1 MVATKSQRPLELKP
15 RSQRY
20 ECQVAQDSHNS
31 KEAKCLLHTKSSS
44 QNTVPQRF
52 GITFHSEY
60 LLGAEVHA
68 QGRTPSHFNVRFCIS
83 LSHPFSFPQISLYA
97 ILHQAGR
104 VFLQYS
110 RNPWTLNGIF
120 FDPEI
125 FLPSPKD
132 YLFFTS
138 SMLYPV
144 YNLCPLNTLESKHST
159 CLCIGSF
166 YSHHWRNP
174 QETLE
179 QELNFLIK

>member
-1 MVATKSQRPLELKP
+1 MVATKSQRPLELKL

-31 KEAKCLLHTKSSS
+31 KEAKRLLHTKSSS

-125 FLPSPKD
+125 FLLSPKD
-132 YLFFTS
+132 YLFFLPPLCSILSTTS
-138 SMLYPV
+138 AHLTLWKANIPPV
-144 YNLCPLNTLESKHST
+144 YALDHFVPITEGILRRLLNKNSIS
-159 CLCIGSF
+159 
-166 YSHHWRNP
+166 
-174 QETLE
+174 
-179 QELNFLIK
+179 